1 MLRGVSWFAGGR
13 TGRGRRPWGTST
25 TTRPRSRSSPPPV
38 GCSRALR
45 GTLRRHVAHWDAVLA
60 SGDTWLSARE
70 ALDAWHDDRALVAA
84 YEGYADE
91 HADLYQDDRTRLAL
105 GKGTTADSE
114 RAVSRVRPCWRVPP
128 QPV

>member
-1 MLRGVSWFAGGR
+1 M
-13 TGRGRRPWGTST
+13 
-25 TTRPRSRSSPPPV
+25 
-38 GCSRALR
+38 
-45 GTLRRHVAHWDAVLA
+45 AHWDAVLA

-114 RAVSRVRPCWRVPP
+114 KAVSRVRPCWRVLP
-128 QPV
+128 QPA

>member
-1 MLRGVSWFAGGR
+1 M
-13 TGRGRRPWGTST
+13 
-25 TTRPRSRSSPPPV
+25 
-38 GCSRALR
+38 
-45 GTLRRHVAHWDAVLA
+45 LA

-114 RAVSRVRPCWRVPP
+114 SRAQPGAVVGPGAGQRWCAYFFLIIPGCPSRN
-128 QPV
+128 